1 MFFVYD
7 TLTTDFTRQLTL
19 FLTKMQIYNK
29 IVITQIKQNKM
40 TIEND
45 YQCFYN
51 L

>member
-7 TLTTDFTRQLTL
+7 TLMTDFIRQLTL
-19 FLTKMQIYNK
+19 FLTKRQIYNK

-40 TIEND
+40 TIKSE